1 MNMKRGLWI
10 LGGIIAAIALVAAG
24 FALANLLKP
33 RPNPIPS
40 SLSSQLEFSPLV
52 IPANVESPKTSD
64 YKVGK
69 IEEDT
74 VLSYIIHIDD
84 ATVTVSEYQQP
95 SQFSDVPDFKDKF
108 LENTIQ
114 QSTSVSTAG
123 GTIILGTQAKQ
134 QNKQL
139 GMMLER
145 GLVVFMNPSKSLE
158 QKQWRTIG
166 DALDVV
172 KPTN

>member
-1 MNMKRGLWI
+1 MKMKRGLWI
-10 LGGIIAAIALVAAG
+10 LGGMIAAIALVASG
-24 FALANLLKP
+24 FALANVLKP
-33 RPNPIPS
+33 RQNPIPS
-40 SLSSQLEFSPLV
+40 SLSSQLEFSPFV

-64 YKVGK
+64 YKVGRV
-69 IEEDT
+69 EADT
-74 VLSYIIHIDD
+74 VLSYVIHIDD

-95 SQFSDVPDFKDKF
+95 PQFSDVPDFKDKF

-114 QSTSVSTAG
+114 KSTSLSTSS

-139 GMMLER
+139 GVMLER

-158 QKQWRTIG
+158 QKQWRAIG

>member
-1 MNMKRGLWI
+1 MNIRRGLI
-10 LGGIIAAIALVAAG
+10 ITGGIIAAIAFIAAG
-24 FALANLLKP
+24 FALANFLKP
-33 RPNPIPS
+33 RPNPIPTS
-40 SLSSQLEFSPLV
+40 VSSQLDFSPLV
-52 IPANVESPKTSD
+52 IPANVKNPTTSD

-69 IEEDT
+69 VEDDT

-114 QSTSVSTAG
+114 KSTSISTAS

-139 GMMLER
+139 GVMLER
-145 GLVVFMNPSKSLE
+145 GLVVFMNPSKTLE

-166 DALDVV
+166 DTLDVV